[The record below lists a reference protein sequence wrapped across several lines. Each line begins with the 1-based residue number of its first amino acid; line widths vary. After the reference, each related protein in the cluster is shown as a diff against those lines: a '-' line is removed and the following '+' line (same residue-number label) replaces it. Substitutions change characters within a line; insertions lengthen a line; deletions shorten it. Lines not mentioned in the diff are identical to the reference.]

1 MILNEK
7 KKKTTQTVFTS
18 KISMLRKLTDLMRGL
33 KKIISNGMN
42 KLIDVIEFWK

>member
-1 MILNEK
+1 MTK
-7 KKKTTQTVFTS
+7 KKKKTQTVFTS

-33 KKIISNGMN
+33 KIISSGMN